1 VRKEIDMNLELQF
14 EEALKSENPP
24 KSLTELVKRL
34 LKEGVKHEDID
45 KEVSRFHLFLM
56 SQGRDEDD
64 DIILELGTALDGWC
78 HPDYKL

>member
-1 VRKEIDMNLELQF
+1 MNFDILF

-34 LKEGVKHEDID
+34 LKEGIEHDDIYQ
-45 KEVSRFHLFLM
+45 EALRFHAFLM
-56 SQGRDEDD
+56 SQGRETDD
-64 DIILELGTALDGWC
+64 DIILELCDALTGWV

>member
-1 VRKEIDMNLELQF
+1 MNFDILF
-14 EEALKSENPP
+14 EEALKSEDPMGH
-24 KSLTELVKRL
+24 LRDLVKRL